1 MKIREENHRRR
12 KVGTLTIDDL
22 YDCYYNELV
31 LWADTILN
39 DMDMAEDLVQEAF
52 VRAYL
57 SLPED
62 VPSFPYWLMR
72 VCRNLLCD
80 HRRKRRRHA
89 DGDPP
94 ERADSVPTPEERLL
108 QREELIAL
116 YRAIARLSEDEQE
129 LLNLFYFARRPLS
142 EIAQLTGM
150 TPGAAKTR
158 LYRARRH
165 LRREMEEDGYGL

>member
-1 MKIREENHRRR
+1 MDRD
-12 KVGTLTIDDL
+12 VLAQL
-22 YDCYYNELV
+22 YERYYQPALFY
-31 LWADTILN
+31 LLALCRDRHL
-39 DMDMAEDLVQEAF
+39 AEDLVQEAF

-94 ERADSVPTPEERLL
+94 ERADGAPTPEERLL

-165 LRREMEEDGYGL
+165 LRQAMEEDGYGL

>member
-1 MKIREENHRRR
+1 
-12 KVGTLTIDDL
+12 
-22 YDCYYNELV
+22 
-31 LWADTILN
+31 
-39 DMDMAEDLVQEAF
+39 
-52 VRAYL
+52 
-57 SLPED
+57 
-62 VPSFPYWLMR
+62 MR

-80 HRRKRRRHA
+80 HRRRRRRHA
-89 DGDPP
+89 DGEPP
-94 ERADSVPTPEERLL
+94 ERADGAPTPEERLL

-116 YRAIARLSEDEQE
+116 YRAIARLSEEEQE

-158 LYRARRH
+158 LYRARQH

>member
-1 MKIREENHRRR
+1 M
-12 KVGTLTIDDL
+12 
-22 YDCYYNELV
+22 
-31 LWADTILN
+31 
-39 DMDMAEDLVQEAF
+39 QEAF

-94 ERADSVPTPEERLL
+94 ERADSAPTPEERLL

-116 YRAIARLSEDEQE
+116 YRAIGAPFGGRTGAFEPV
-129 LLNLFYFARRPLS
+129 LLRAAA
-142 EIAQLTGM
+142 AQ
-150 TPGAAKTR
+150 
-158 LYRARRH
+158 
-165 LRREMEEDGYGL
+165 

>member
-1 MKIREENHRRR
+1 MDRD
-12 KVGTLTIDDL
+12 VLAQL
-22 YDCYYNELV
+22 YERYYQPALFY
-31 LWADTILN
+31 LLALCRDRHL
-39 DMDMAEDLVQEAF
+39 AEDLVQEAF

-72 VCRNLLCD
+72 VCR
-80 HRRKRRRHA
+80 RRHA

-94 ERADSVPTPEERLL
+94 ERADSAPTPEERLL

>member
-1 MKIREENHRRR
+1 MDRD
-12 KVGTLTIDDL
+12 VLAQL
-22 YDCYYNELV
+22 YERYYQPALFY
-31 LWADTILN
+31 LLALCRDRHL
-39 DMDMAEDLVQEAF
+39 AEDLVQEAF

-94 ERADSVPTPEERLL
+94 ERPTVR
-108 QREELIAL
+108 RRRRSDCCSARSWIAL
-116 YRAIARLSEDEQE
+116 YRAIGAPFGGRAGAFEPV
-129 LLNLFYFARRPLS
+129 LLRAAA
-142 EIAQLTGM
+142 AQ
-150 TPGAAKTR
+150 
-158 LYRARRH
+158 
-165 LRREMEEDGYGL
+165 

>member
-1 MKIREENHRRR
+1 MAWTETCWRSSTSGIISPRCSICSLCAATGIWPRIWCRRR
-12 KVGTLTIDDL
+12 SSARI
-22 YDCYYNELV
+22 
-31 LWADTILN
+31 
-39 DMDMAEDLVQEAF
+39 
-52 VRAYL
+52 
-57 SLPED
+57 SP
-62 VPSFPYWLMR
+62 
-72 VCRNLLCD
+72 CRNLLCD

-94 ERADSVPTPEERLL
+94 ERADSAPTPEERLL

-165 LRREMEEDGYGL
+165 LRREEDGYGL

>member
-1 MKIREENHRRR
+1 MDRD
-12 KVGTLTIDDL
+12 VLAQL
-22 YDCYYNELV
+22 YERYYQPALFY
-31 LWADTILN
+31 LLALCRDRHL
-39 DMDMAEDLVQEAF
+39 AEDLVQEAF

-142 EIAQLTGM
+142 EIAQLT
-150 TPGAAKTR
+150 R
-158 LYRARRH
+158 SEERRVGKECRSRWSPYH
-165 LRREMEEDGYGL
+165 

>member
-1 MKIREENHRRR
+1 MDRD
-12 KVGTLTIDDL
+12 VLAQL
-22 YDCYYNELV
+22 YERYYQPALFY
-31 LWADTILN
+31 LLALCRDRHL
-39 DMDMAEDLVQEAF
+39 AEDLVQEAF

-57 SLPED
+57 ALPED

-80 HRRKRRRHA
+80 HRRKHRRHA
-89 DGDPP
+89 DGEPP
-94 ERADSVPTPEERLL
+94 ERADGAPTPEERLL

-116 YRAIARLSEDEQE
+116 YRAIARLSEEEQE

-158 LYRARRH
+158 LYRARQR

>member
-1 MKIREENHRRR
+1 MDRD
-12 KVGTLTIDDL
+12 VLAQL
-22 YDCYYNELV
+22 YERYYQPALFY
-31 LWADTILN
+31 LLALCRDRHL
-39 DMDMAEDLVQEAF
+39 AEDLVQEAF

-94 ERADSVPTPEERLL
+94 ERADGAPTPE
-108 QREELIAL
+108 
-116 YRAIARLSEDEQE
+116 
-129 LLNLFYFARRPLS
+129 ARRPLS

>member
-1 MKIREENHRRR
+1 MDRD
-12 KVGTLTIDDL
+12 VLAQL
-22 YDCYYNELV
+22 YERYYQPALFY
-31 LWADTILN
+31 LLALCRDRHL
-39 DMDMAEDLVQEAF
+39 AEDLVQEAF

-94 ERADSVPTPEERLL
+94 ERADSAPTPEERLL
-108 QREELIAL
+108 GADRAL
-116 YRAIARLSEDEQE
+116 PRHCAPFGGRTGAFEPVLLRAA
-129 LLNLFYFARRPLS
+129 A
-142 EIAQLTGM
+142 AQ
-150 TPGAAKTR
+150 
-158 LYRARRH
+158 
-165 LRREMEEDGYGL
+165 

>member
-1 MKIREENHRRR
+1 MDRD
-12 KVGTLTIDDL
+12 VLAQL
-22 YDCYYNELV
+22 YERYYQPALFY
-31 LWADTILN
+31 LLALCRDRHL
-39 DMDMAEDLVQEAF
+39 AEDLVQEAF

-94 ERADSVPTPEERLL
+94 ERADGAPTPEERLL

-129 LLNLFYFARRPLS
+129 LLNLF
-142 EIAQLTGM
+142 AQLTGM

>member
-1 MKIREENHRRR
+1 MDRD
-12 KVGTLTIDDL
+12 VLAQL
-22 YDCYYNELV
+22 YERYYQPALFY
-31 LWADTILN
+31 LLALCRDRHL
-39 DMDMAEDLVQEAF
+39 AEDLVQEAF

-94 ERADSVPTPEERLL
+94 ERPTVR
-108 QREELIAL
+108 RHRRSGCCSARSWIAL

>member
-1 MKIREENHRRR
+1 MDRD
-12 KVGTLTIDDL
+12 VLAQL
-22 YDCYYNELV
+22 YERYYQPALFY
-31 LWADTILN
+31 LLALCRDRHL
-39 DMDMAEDLVQEAF
+39 AEDLVQEAF

-80 HRRKRRRHA
+80 
-89 DGDPP
+89 GDPP
-94 ERADSVPTPEERLL
+94 ERADGAPTPEERLL